1 MLVPYASAFRERFLR
16 DGHISFDGLLVRARN
31 LMRDRKRV
39 RAELKRRYRTILIDE
54 FQDTDPIQY
63 EILLYLAE
71 QANQSVSEWRK
82 VRLEPGK
89 LFVVGDPKQ
98 SIYAF
103 RRADIEAYLEV
114 VEKIVMAQDG
124 IECRLI
130 TNFRSD
136 GAILDVVNG
145 AFEQLIQTQE
155 ALQPPYIAIQPAPG
169 RASLS
174 TPLAKLSVRKIIA
187 PQDDDRRPMPKPP
200 GASKARAWRAG

>member
-1 MLVPYASAFRERFLR
+1 M
-16 DGHISFDGLLVRARN
+16 
-31 LMRDRKRV
+31 

-124 IECRLI
+124 IECRL
-130 TNFRSD
+130 ND
-136 GAILDVVNG
+136 
-145 AFEQLIQTQE
+145 
-155 ALQPPYIAIQPAPG
+155 
-169 RASLS
+169 
-174 TPLAKLSVRKIIA
+174 
-187 PQDDDRRPMPKPP
+187 
-200 GASKARAWRAG
+200 

>member
-1 MLVPYASAFRERFLR
+1 M
-16 DGHISFDGLLVRARN
+16 
-31 LMRDRKRV
+31 
-39 RAELKRRYRTILIDE
+39 
-54 FQDTDPIQY
+54 
-63 EILLYLAE
+63 
-71 QANQSVSEWRK
+71 SEWRK

-169 RASLS
+169 AASLS
-174 TPLAKLSVRKIIA
+174 TPLAKLSVRKIMA
-187 PQDDDRRPMPKPP
+187 PQDDMEKTDAETARRIEGESLARSLKSLSGCARSTTPP
-200 GASKARAWRAG
+200 LDARRRASLF

>member
-1 MLVPYASAFRERFLR
+1 M
-16 DGHISFDGLLVRARN
+16 
-31 LMRDRKRV
+31 
-39 RAELKRRYRTILIDE
+39 
-54 FQDTDPIQY
+54 
-63 EILLYLAE
+63 
-71 QANQSVSEWRK
+71 SEWRK
-82 VRLEPGK
+82 VGLEPGK

-136 GAILDVVNG
+136 RAILDVVNG
-145 AFEQLIQTQE
+145 AFEQLIQAQE

-169 RASLS
+169 RASS
-174 TPLAKLSVRKIIA
+174 P
-187 PQDDDRRPMPKPP
+187 RP
-200 GASKARAWRAG
+200 AGQTLGQKNHRP